1 MLTLSQLQDAK
12 SQVEAK
18 QAAKP
23 KLSDFVGKPVI
34 TALPGPC
41 AYEATIKDLILGED
55 QFTLHVTTHQIK
67 GLYSVNIRV
76 NQFFEDQVNPL
87 FHQLNIPSIDFEA
100 LKAAIGQQIL
110 IGAVET
116 MKDGKIYTNY
126 RFDMQSIKNLIP
138 VEEPTSDLESI

>member
-1 MLTLSQLQDAK
+1 M
-12 SQVEAK
+12 
-18 QAAKP
+18 
-23 KLSDFVGKPVI
+23 
-34 TALPGPC
+34 
-41 AYEATIKDLILGED
+41 
-55 QFTLHVTTHQIK
+55 TTHQIK

-87 FHQLNIPSIDFEA
+87 FHQLNIHSIDFEA